1 MFRNNIRN
9 SFIITA
15 WEWLEVD
22 QKDPKLNGFLYHLP
36 LASSSPHEEAPWH
49 RYSSTAAWSWREQ
62 YLCNSPTGSQWRW
75 LRSPW
80 ISSDR
85 CPWIPGTGQK
95 QETLIR
101 WTISVWLTGNLFT
114 YGFDSQHRRN
124 LFPLQ
129 SKAWRWE
136 APLPEHRV
144 KLSLRQQRDFDIG
157 TGDTLQAV
165 GRRGRCLASQIWY
178 PLFSSTDIQ
187 KYLLCSQSRCLSR
200 ASVSICSQTYD
211 VTGS

>member
-49 RYSSTAAWSWREQ
+49 RYSSTAAWSWLEQ
-62 YLCNSPTGSQWRW
+62 YLCNSPTGSQWHW

-114 YGFDSQHRRN
+114 YR
-124 LFPLQ
+124 L
-129 SKAWRWE
+129 
-136 APLPEHRV
+136 
-144 KLSLRQQRDFDIG
+144 
-157 TGDTLQAV
+157 T
-165 GRRGRCLASQIWY
+165 
-178 PLFSSTDIQ
+178 
-187 KYLLCSQSRCLSR
+187 
-200 ASVSICSQTYD
+200 VSIGEISSLCKVRPDAERLRSLN
-211 VTGS
+211 TGWNCLLGNRGTLT